1 MTDDAPIT
9 LRTATEADLPGCA
22 EIHRTALDDYLVP
35 LGVDLGPRD
44 PARMVHLF
52 AHLRATDPGRFL
64 VAERAGESV
73 GFTSATVRGGSW
85 FLAMLFVLPS
95 EQGRGLGTRL
105 LEAVLPGP
113 DERAPDG
120 ERLSLAVAADSV
132 QPISNALYAR
142 YGMIPRLPVF
152 QLDGR
157 VERPEAFGELPA
169 GIVATPFA
177 SIDDAPSGPDGRRPG
192 ADATTVVDL
201 ELLGYLHPQDHRW
214 LASERRGW
222 AFTDAT
228 GAPVGYGYLRDDGRI
243 SPVAALEPGLL
254 PAIFGHIVRAGAR
267 PDGRYST
274 FAPGA
279 AGDLFAACLAA
290 GMRIDGTPTLLGWDR
305 PVADFSRYV
314 PIGLAVL

>member
-1 MTDDAPIT
+1 MTDDGPIE
-9 LRTATEADLPGCA
+9 LRPATMADLPACE
-22 EIHRTALDDYLVP
+22 EIHRTALEDYLVP

-44 PARMVHLF
+44 PARMLHLF
-52 AHLRATDPGRFL
+52 AHLRETDPGRFL
-64 VAERAGESV
+64 VAERGGVPV
-73 GFTSATVRGGSW
+73 GFASATVRGGSW

-95 EQGRGLGTRL
+95 EQGRRLGTRL

-113 DERAPDG
+113 DDRAPDG
-120 ERLSLAVAADSV
+120 ERLSLAVAADSQ

-152 QLDGR
+152 LLAGR
-157 VERPEAFGELPA
+157 VERPEAFGELPE

-177 SIDDAPSGPDGRRPG
+177 SIDETPCGPDGGRPG

-201 ELLGYLHPQDHRW
+201 ELLGYLRPQDHRW
-214 LASERRGW
+214 LATERRGW
-222 AFTDAT
+222 AFTDAM

-243 SPVAALEPGLL
+243 SPVAAVEPGLL

-279 AGDLFAACLAA
+279 AGELFAAALAA
-290 GMRIDGTPTLLGWDR
+290 GFRIDGAPTIVGWDR

-314 PIGLAVL
+314 PIGLAIL